1 MASINVPRVI
11 LGGLAAGLVMN
22 VLDVTTGLTILA
34 DDMNANAQRL
44 NLDPAVLNST
54 AAMVTWIIVDFL
66 YGLLVVFTYA
76 GFRPRFGPGPK
87 TAIIAGLTIYA
98 AITVILAGFL
108 AVGMFMQDVFIKQA
122 AIALVV
128 NIVASLVGGAIY
140 KET

>member
-1 MASINVPRVI
+1 MSAINVPRVI

-22 VLDVTTGLTILA
+22 VLDVTTGLAILA

-54 AAMVTWIIVDFL
+54 AAMVTWIVVDFL

-87 TAIIAGLTIYA
+87 TAVIAGLTIYA

-108 AVGMFMQDVFIKQA
+108 SVGMFMQGPFIKQA
-122 AIALVV
+122 AIQLVV

-140 KET
+140 KE